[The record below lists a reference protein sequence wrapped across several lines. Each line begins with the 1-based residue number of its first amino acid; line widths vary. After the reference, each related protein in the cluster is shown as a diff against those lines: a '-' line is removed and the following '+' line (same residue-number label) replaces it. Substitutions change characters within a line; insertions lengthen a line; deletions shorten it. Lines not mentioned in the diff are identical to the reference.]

1 MKFQILLFIIIIFFI
16 EIANSQVAVIAYK
29 SAPIDEISVSQLVD
43 FYTGD
48 ERFWSDEDPVIVFD
62 LEPKGEI
69 KKTFY
74 KYLGKSTSRMKSIWM
89 KRMLSGEGEPPE
101 AIKSEDEMLHRVAIT
116 KGSIGFISY
125 TKVSNDVKVLA
136 IIDKKD

>member
-16 EIANSQVAVIAYK
+16 EFANSQVAVIAYK

-48 ERFWSDEDPVIVFD
+48 ERFWGDEDPVIVFD

-136 IIDKKD
+136 IIDKND